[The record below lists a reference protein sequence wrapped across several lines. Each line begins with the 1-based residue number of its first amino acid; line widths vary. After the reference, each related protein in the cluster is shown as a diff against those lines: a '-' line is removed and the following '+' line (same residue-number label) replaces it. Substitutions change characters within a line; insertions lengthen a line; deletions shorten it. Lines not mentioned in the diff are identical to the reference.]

1 MNANERREKIIKR
14 LQKADKPMTATVLAE
29 IFGVSR
35 QAIVGDISVIRASGV
50 DVTSLV
56 RGYIIEKKEVYTK
69 IFKVIHSDED
79 VEKEL
84 GLIVDLGGTIV
95 DVFVFHRV
103 YGKLSAPM
111 GIKSRLQ
118 IKQFLDEIASGKS
131 SLLKN
136 VTAGYHYHTVS
147 AESEDIINKIEKA
160 LSENGF
166 IAPLKPYEP
175 IGIGENRY

>member
-1 MNANERREKIIKR
+1 MNAKQRREDIIIR
-14 LQKADKPMTATVLAE
+14 LQKAEKPITATVLAE
-29 IFGVSR
+29 IYGVSR
-35 QAIVGDISVIRASGV
+35 QVIVGDIGVIRASGIE
-50 DVTSLV
+50 VTSLV
-56 RGYIIEKKEVYTK
+56 RGYIIEKKEVHTK

-103 YGKLSAPM
+103 YGKLCAPM
-111 GIKSRLQ
+111 GIKTRLQ
-118 IKQFLDEIASGKS
+118 IKQFLDEISSGKS

-147 AESEDIINKIEKA
+147 AESDDILGKIEKA

-166 IAPLKPYEP
+166 LAPLKSYEP
-175 IGIGENRY
+175 IGIGESRY